1 MSNPKP
7 FEHIALE
14 SLQNRRPTRLAKV
27 ERKLHVLHIGKYYP
41 PHSGGMESHLEALC
55 GELKRTVDLEVVVA
69 ASNESGTQEEL
80 IDGVPVTRL
89 AKLFNLR
96 SAPFCP
102 QMVRRIRQSD
112 ADIVHIHLP
121 NPGAILAY
129 LASGHRGRLVV
140 TYHSDVIRQRVL
152 NRFFD
157 PILRHALHR
166 ADAIIVS
173 SPNYIDSSD
182 VLQLFRDKCRV
193 VPFGIPLGPFQRPDN
208 TEVTKLRRL
217 YGPRIVLGVGRLV
230 YYKGFEHLV
239 EAMQFVDG
247 RLVIV
252 GSGPLHSALEQKA
265 ESCGVKERVTFLTNV
280 ADVSPYYHAAD
291 VFALPSVARSE
302 AFGIVQLE
310 AMACGKPVVNT
321 NLDSGVPFV
330 SLDGVSGV
338 TVPPANPQALG
349 QALTSLMDDPLRS
362 IAYGRAGQR
371 RVKQHFSL
379 QEMAGQTLAL
389 YREATSRVFAS
400 NHRMLPARLR
410 SILKTGEAMK
420 SPAPSM
426 ALSAFQ
432 RKGMSA

>member
-1 MSNPKP
+1 MSNPNP

-14 SLQNRRPTRLAKV
+14 SLQERRPTRLAKV
-27 ERKLHVLHIGKYYP
+27 ERKLHVLHVGKFYP
-41 PHSGGMESHLEALC
+41 PHAGGMESHLEALC
-55 GELKRTVDLEVVVA
+55 GELKQSVELEVVVA
-69 ASNESGTQEEL
+69 ASNESGTKEEL

-89 AKLFNLR
+89 AKLFNVR

-102 QMVRRIRQSD
+102 QMVRKIRESN

-173 SPNYIDSSD
+173 SQNYIDSSD
-182 VLQLFRDKCRV
+182 VLPLFRDKCRV
-193 VPFGIPLGPFQRPDN
+193 IPFGIPLDPFERPDHAQ
-208 TEVTKLRRL
+208 VTKLRRL

-239 EAMQFVDG
+239 EAMRFVDG

-265 ESCGVKERVTFLTNV
+265 ESCGVKDRVTFLTNV
-280 ADVSPYYHAAD
+280 DDVSPYYHAAD

-338 TVPPANPQALG
+338 TVPPANSEALG
-349 QALTSLMDDPLRS
+349 QAISSLMNDPLRS

-379 QEMAGQTLAL
+379 QEMAGQTVAL
-389 YREATSRVFAS
+389 YREATNPIFANNVRV
-400 NHRMLPARLR
+400 LPARVR
-410 SILKTGEAMK
+410 SILKTGEAMTA
-420 SPAPSM
+420 PAESIAM
-426 ALSAFQ
+426 SAFQ
-432 RKGMSA
+432 RKGVSA

>member
-14 SLQNRRPTRLAKV
+14 SLQKRRPARLSKV
-27 ERKLHVLHIGKYYP
+27 ERKLHVLHVGKYYP
-41 PHSGGMESHLEALC
+41 PHAGGMESHLEALC

-69 ASNESGTQEEL
+69 ASNGSGTSEQL
-80 IDGVPVTRL
+80 IDGVAVTRL
-89 AKLFNLR
+89 AKLFNVR
-96 SAPFCP
+96 SAPICP
-102 QMVRRIRQSD
+102 QMVRKIRESN

-129 LASGHRGRLVV
+129 LASGHRGRLVF

-157 PILRHALHR
+157 PILKYALKR

-173 SPNYIDSSD
+173 SQNYIDSSD
-182 VLQLFRDKCRV
+182 VLPSFRDKCRV
-193 VPFGIPLGPFQRPDN
+193 IPFGIPLEPFQRPDQ
-208 TEVTKLRRL
+208 TQVTRLRRQ

-239 EAMQFVDG
+239 EAMRYVDG

-252 GSGPLHSALEQKA
+252 GSGPLHGALEQKA
-265 ESCGVKERVTFLTNV
+265 ESCGVKDRVTFLTNV
-280 ADVSPYYHAAD
+280 DDVSPYYHAAD

-338 TVPPANPQALG
+338 TVAPANSEALG
-349 QALTSLMDDPLRS
+349 QAITSLMNDPLRS

-371 RVKQHFSL
+371 RVQQHFSL
-379 QEMAGQTLAL
+379 REMAGQTLAL
-389 YREATSRVFAS
+389 YREAANPIFGISR
-400 NHRMLPARLR
+400 RTLPARVR
-410 SILKTGEAMK
+410 SLFKPSEAIK
-420 SPAPSM
+420 SPAESIAM
-426 ALSAFQ
+426 SALQ

>member
-7 FEHIALE
+7 FEHIAHE
-14 SLQNRRPTRLAKV
+14 SWQKRRPAHLAKV
-27 ERKLHVLHIGKYYP
+27 ERKLQVLHVGKYYP
-41 PHSGGMESHLEALC
+41 PHPGGMESHLEALC

-69 ASNESGTQEEL
+69 ASNGSGTKEEL
-80 IDGVPVTRL
+80 IDEVPVTRL
-89 AKLFNLR
+89 GKLFNLR

-102 QMVRRIRQSD
+102 QMVRKIRESN
-112 ADIVHIHLP
+112 ADIIHIHLP

-157 PILRHALHR
+157 PILRHALNR

-182 VLQLFRDKCRV
+182 VLRRFRDKCRV
-193 VPFGIPLGPFQRPDN
+193 IPFGIPLDPFLRPDHAQ
-208 TEVTKLRRL
+208 VTRLRRL

-230 YYKGFEHLV
+230 YYKGFAHLI
-239 EAMQFVDG
+239 EAMQSVQG

-252 GSGPLHSALEQKA
+252 GSGPLQSTLEQKA

-280 ADVSPYYHAAD
+280 EDVSPYYHAAD

-338 TVPPANPQALG
+338 TVPPADSAALG
-349 QALTSLMDDPLRS
+349 QAISSLLDDPLRS

-379 QEMAGQTLAL
+379 QEMAGQTLDL
-389 YREATSRVFAS
+389 YREATSRAAAKNIRV
-400 NHRMLPARLR
+400 LPTRIR
-410 SILKTGEAMK
+410 SILKPGEAIT
-420 SPAPSM
+420 A
-426 ALSAFQ
+426 SAESIAISGLQ

>member
-7 FEHIALE
+7 FEHIALK
-14 SLQNRRPTRLAKV
+14 SLPKRRPARLSKV
-27 ERKLHVLHIGKYYP
+27 ERKLHVLHVGKYYP
-41 PHSGGMESHLEALC
+41 PHAGGMESHLEALC

-69 ASNESGTQEEL
+69 ASDESGTREQL
-80 IDGVPVTRL
+80 IDGVAVTRL
-89 AKLFNLR
+89 AKLFNVR
-96 SAPFCP
+96 SAPICP
-102 QMVRRIRQSD
+102 QMVRKIRESN

-129 LASGHRGRLVV
+129 LASGHRGRLVF

-152 NRFFD
+152 NRFYD
-157 PILRHALHR
+157 PILKYALKR

-173 SPNYIDSSD
+173 SQNYIDSSD
-182 VLQLFRDKCRV
+182 VLPSFRDKCRV
-193 VPFGIPLGPFQRPDN
+193 VPFGIPLEPFQRPDQAQ
-208 TEVTKLRRL
+208 VTRLRRQ

-239 EAMQFVDG
+239 EAMRYVDG

-252 GSGPLHSALEQKA
+252 GSGPLHGALEQKA
-265 ESCGVKERVTFLTNV
+265 KSCGVKDRVTFLTDV
-280 ADVSPYYHAAD
+280 DDVSPYYHAAD

-321 NLDSGVPFV
+321 NLESGVPFV

-338 TVPPANPQALG
+338 TVPPANAEALG
-349 QALTSLMDDPLRS
+349 QAISSLMNDPLRS

-371 RVKQHFSL
+371 RVQQHFSL
-379 QEMAGQTLAL
+379 REMAGQTLAL
-389 YREATSRVFAS
+389 YREAAKPIFAI
-400 NHRMLPARLR
+400 NKRTLPARVR
-410 SILKTGEAMK
+410 SLFKPREAIK
-420 SPAPSM
+420 SPAESIAM
-426 ALSAFQ
+426 IGLQ